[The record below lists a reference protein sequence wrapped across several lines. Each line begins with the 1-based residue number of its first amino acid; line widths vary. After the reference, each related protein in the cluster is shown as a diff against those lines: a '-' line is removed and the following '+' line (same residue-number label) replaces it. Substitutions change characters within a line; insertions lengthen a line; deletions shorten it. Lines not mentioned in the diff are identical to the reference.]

1 MEIATPPG
9 GGGPAENTVC
19 HHSMSTKE
27 DFKIMKKRTFFTAF
41 VCLVCAF
48 AFLTASLQPASAEP
62 VKVAL
67 VLAGFLGDKSFNDSA
82 YEGLEQAIKDFGIE
96 VKVMESKNPGDWE
109 SNVMAMAASGYDL
122 VLGCST
128 QIAELVAKHAAE
140 FPDVKFGVIDGA
152 VKAPNVQSIV
162 FAQNEGSFLAGAAA
176 ALFTTKTDLPG
187 VNDKKIIGWVGGMD
201 IPVLHDFLVGYEQG
215 AKYVDPDMKILVSF
229 AGTFNDPLKGKEL
242 TLAQYDQGADIVMN
256 VASNTG
262 NGILE
267 AANETGKY
275 AIGVD
280 LNQDAIYPGHIL
292 TSMLKRVDQ
301 ASYKLVKDVVEN
313 TFVGDTV
320 IEMGIASGGVSLTD
334 MSVMK
339 EALGEKFPQDLLD
352 KIQALTE
359 EVKNGTI
366 TVEAYEGFQRN

>member
-1 MEIATPPG
+1 LKKKSLLIVALCLLVSCLFAL
-9 GGGPAENTVC
+9 PALAANKP
-19 HHSMSTKE
+19 M
-27 DFKIMKKRTFFTAF
+27 
-41 VCLVCAF
+41 
-48 AFLTASLQPASAEP
+48 
-62 VKVAL
+62 KVAL

-82 YEGLEQAIKDFGIE
+82 YQGLEKAKKDFGIE
-96 VKVMESKNPGDWE
+96 LKVMESKNPADWE
-109 SNVMAMAASGYDL
+109 SNLIAMASSNYDL
-122 VLGCST
+122 IIAAST
-128 QIAELVAKHAAE
+128 QIAELVNKHAKE
-140 FPDVKFGVIDGA
+140 FPNVKFGVIDGA
-152 VKAPNVQSIV
+152 VKAPNVESIV

-176 ALFTTKTDLPG
+176 ALFTTHKEIPG

-201 IPVLHDFLVGYEQG
+201 IPVLHDFLVGYQQG
-215 AKYVDPDMKILVSF
+215 AKYIDPQTKVLVSF

-267 AANETGKY
+267 AAKDAKKY

-280 LNQDAIYPGHIL
+280 LDQDTIYPGRIL

-301 ASYKLVKDVVEN
+301 ASYQLVKDVAKN
-313 TFVGDTV
+313 TFKGNKVV
-320 IEMGIASGGVSLTD
+320 ELGIADGGVGLTD

-339 EALGEKFPQDLLD
+339 KALGSKFPEEILK

-359 EVKNGTI
+359 DVKSGKI
-366 TVEAYEGFQRN
+366 KVEAYKGFQRN

>member
-1 MEIATPPG
+1 
-9 GGGPAENTVC
+9 
-19 HHSMSTKE
+19 
-27 DFKIMKKRTFFTAF
+27 MKKRSFLAGLL
-41 VCLVCAF
+41 CLVCAF
-48 AFLTASLQPASAEP
+48 MFVAASVQPAAAAKP
-62 VKVAL
+62 VRVAL

-82 YEGLEQAIKDFGIE
+82 YEGLERAKADFGIE
-96 VKVMESKNPGDWE
+96 VKVMESKNPADWE

-140 FPDVKFGVIDGA
+140 FPKVKFGVIDGG

-176 ALFTTKTDLPG
+176 ALFTQKTDIPN
-187 VNDKKIIGWVGGMD
+187 VNGKKIIGWVGGMD
-201 IPVLHDFLVGYEQG
+201 IPVLHDFLVGYKQG
-215 AKYVDPDMKILVSF
+215 AKFVDPDVKVLVSF

-267 AANETGKY
+267 AASETGKY

-280 LNQDAIYPGHIL
+280 LNQDGIYPGRIL
-292 TSMLKRVDQ
+292 TSMLKRVDM
-301 ASYKLVKDVVEN
+301 ASYTLVKEVVEG
-313 TFVGDTV
+313 TFEGNQV
-320 IEMGIASGGVSLTD
+320 IEMGIATGGVSLTD

-339 EALGEKFPQDLLD
+339 EALGDKFPQDLLEE
-352 KIQALTE
+352 IQALTE
-359 EVKNGTI
+359 KVKSGEIEV
-366 TVEAYEGFQRN
+366 VAYEGFQRN